1 MDMGRRI
8 PGVINNTLALVI
20 LLMPVVASGQ
30 TDQTPPAA
38 QTAERSRT
46 QGLKETDRF
55 VKSGATISQ
64 KVAAAKAQAKTTR
77 DAYNILLT
85 QPSKNMKS
93 DYKRLMKAKDAMD
106 AKVADARAKLDDMQR
121 MGDAYFSGRAES
133 IKGIQDAGLQKQAQ
147 QRLED
152 NQKAYA
158 GVVDGLRAAGDA
170 LEPFRKQLDDQII
183 YLGSDLS
190 PSGTASLKANSEK
203 LNHQGDEAFAKIDD
217 AVKRA
222 DEYFQSMKST
232 AS

>member
-1 MDMGRRI
+1 MVRRI
-8 PGVINNTLALVI
+8 PGIITPLALGI
-20 LLMPVVASGQ
+20 LLMPVVAASQ
-30 TDQTPPAA
+30 DQTAPAA
-38 QTAERSRT
+38 QSAERSRT
-46 QGLKETDRF
+46 QGLKETDKF
-55 VKSGATISQ
+55 VKAGATISQ
-64 KVAAAKAQAKTTR
+64 RVAAAKAQAKSTL
-77 DAYNILLT
+77 DAYNTLVT
-85 QPSKNMKS
+85 QPSKDMKS

-106 AKVADARAKLDDMQR
+106 AKVADARAKLDDMQK
-121 MGDAYFSGRAES
+121 MGDVYFSGRAES

-158 GVVDGLRAAGDA
+158 GVVDGLRAAGEA
-170 LEPFRKQLDDQII
+170 LDPFRKQLDDQII

-203 LNHQGDEAFAKIDD
+203 LNHQGDEAFTKIDD

>member
-1 MDMGRRI
+1 MGRRI
-8 PGVINNTLALVI
+8 PGVINTLALVI

-30 TDQTPPAA
+30 TPQTDQAAPPA

-55 VKSGATISQ
+55 VKAGAAISQ

-85 QPSKNMKS
+85 QPSKDMKS
-93 DYKRLMKAKDAMD
+93 DYKRLMKAKDSMD
-106 AKVADARAKLDDMQR
+106 VKVAEARAKLDEMQR
-121 MGDAYFSGRAES
+121 MGDVYFSGRAES

-222 DEYFQSMKST
+222 DEYFQSLKST

>member
-1 MDMGRRI
+1 MVRRI
-8 PGVINNTLALVI
+8 PSIINVLAFGM
-20 LLMPVVASGQ
+20 LLMPGVAASQAPQG
-30 TDQTPPAA
+30 DQTAPAA

-46 QGLKETDRF
+46 QGLKETDKF
-55 VKSGATISQ
+55 VKAGATISQ
-64 KVAAAKAQAKTTR
+64 RVAAAKAQAKSTL
-77 DAYNILLT
+77 DAYNTLVT
-85 QPSKNMKS
+85 QPSKDMKS

-106 AKVADARAKLDDMQR
+106 AKVADARAKLDEMQK
-121 MGDAYFSGRAES
+121 MGDVYFSGRAES
-133 IKGIQDAGLQKQAQ
+133 IKGIQDAALQKQAQ

-152 NQKAYA
+152 NQKTYA
-158 GVVDGLRAAGDA
+158 GVVDGLRAAGEA

-222 DEYFQSMKST
+222 DEYFQGMKST

>member
-1 MDMGRRI
+1 MGRRI
-8 PGVINNTLALVI
+8 SGIINPLALVV
-20 LLMPVVASGQ
+20 LLMPVVAASQ
-30 TDQTPPAA
+30 TTQTSQTPQTA
-38 QTAERSRT
+38 QSAERSRT
-46 QGLKETDRF
+46 QGLKETDKF

-64 KVAAAKAQAKTTR
+64 RVAAAKAQAKSTL
-77 DAYNILLT
+77 DAYNTLVT
-85 QPSKNMKS
+85 QPSKDMKS

-106 AKVADARAKLDDMQR
+106 TKVADARAKLDEMQK
-121 MGDAYFSGRAES
+121 MGDVYFSGRAES
-133 IKGIQDAGLQKQAQ
+133 IKGIQDAALQKQAQ

-158 GVVDGLRAAGDA
+158 AVVDGLRGAGEA
-170 LEPFRKQLDDQII
+170 LEPFRKQLDDQIT

-203 LNHQGDEAFAKIDD
+203 LNHQGDEAFTKIDD

>member
-1 MDMGRRI
+1 MVRRI
-8 PGVINNTLALVI
+8 SGIATAVALVI
-20 LLMPVVASGQ
+20 LLMPVVAASQTPQ
-30 TDQTPPAA
+30 TDQTAPPA

-46 QGLKETDRF
+46 QGLKETDKF

-64 KVAAAKAQAKTTR
+64 KVAAAKAQAKSTR

-85 QPSKNMKS
+85 QPSKDMKS

-106 AKVADARAKLDDMQR
+106 AKVADARAKLDDLQR
-121 MGDAYFSGRAES
+121 MGDLYFSGRAES
-133 IKGIQDAGLQKQAQ
+133 IKGIQDPALQKQAQ

-152 NQKAYA
+152 NQKAYG

-170 LEPFRKQLDDQII
+170 LEPFRQQLDDQIT

-203 LNHQGDEAFAKIDD
+203 LNHQGDEAFAKIDA